1 MSESERFNPFHAKA
15 GSPAGGQFA
24 SSNGG
29 GGSQPKPS
37 GGHTAQTGH
46 GTSGHGSGTRQQL
59 LEQAHHDLAEAATLE
74 KQLHTLERQH
84 HAAVAAAK
92 HSAAQAA
99 ASKKAGHTI
108 QHHHHTAA
116 HKHHKHHAATITQRI
131 SSLRTRIH
139 DLRQH
144 AAELE
149 KKAHAMRAAGIV
161 TNPSGTERLHEY
173 WVHGEGAAKIR
184 WGAPGDFDR
193 CVLHLGKYIRDPQGY
208 CNLAHHAATGMYPAQ
223 HAAEIR
229 KATGRSQVTTPD
241 YDADGLDSSW
251 DDDHS
256 DLPDL
261 TGLDVHHFEEA
272 ARELGLAAPD
282 EPAQRA
288 MPKLGTGARF
298 TKLKASLA
306 AKGAHNP
313 GALAAYIGR
322 KKFGKG
328 KFAKLA
334 AKARGSHRANDAPL
348 PFVRSFPLQDI
359 SIRAGGD
366 GRTVDAYATVFDTP
380 APIRDQDGDYI
391 EVIDRRAFDRIL
403 PKLAPSGGRSSWRVG
418 VFYNHAMNL
427 HGQPSDID
435 SMPIGVPLEIRAD
448 DHGLFTR
455 TRYHKGE
462 RADQV
467 LEAIR
472 EGSLSGYSFSGR
484 FDRSQPR
491 PPRGG
496 FRPDS
501 RGNLPTVRR
510 TESTLREYGPTPFPA
525 YQDAAITGVRSE
537 QIMAQLDH
545 IAELLR
551 SGAPLDSP
559 HFDDFSA
566 ASEDRGS
573 ASEDSHQLV
582 RSGRSVKQEM
592 QAARA
597 AFLLRQHRR

>member
-1 MSESERFNPFHAKA
+1 MRCVRLAV
-15 GSPAGGQFA
+15 
-24 SSNGG
+24 
-29 GGSQPKPS
+29 
-37 GGHTAQTGH
+37 
-46 GTSGHGSGTRQQL
+46 
-59 LEQAHHDLAEAATLE
+59 AEAHMTP
-74 KQLHTLERQH
+74 ER
-84 HAAVAAAK
+84 AK
-92 HSAAQAA
+92 
-99 ASKKAGHTI
+99 GFC
-108 QHHHHTAA
+108 
-116 HKHHKHHAATITQRI
+116 
-131 SSLRTRIH
+131 
-139 DLRQH
+139 
-144 AAELE
+144 AE
-149 KKAHAMRAAGIV
+149 R
-161 TNPSGTERLHEY
+161 
-173 WVHGEGAAKIR
+173 
-184 WGAPGDFDR
+184 
-193 CVLHLGKYIRDPQGY
+193 
-208 CNLAHHAATGMYPAQ
+208 HHAATGKWPGE
-223 HAAEIR
+223 H
-229 KATGRSQVTTPD
+229 KNTGRSAVTTPD

-261 TGLDVHHFEEA
+261 TGLDVRHFDA
-272 ARELGLAAPD
+272 AAADMGMASPV
-282 EPAQRA
+282 EGSQRA
-288 MPKLGTGARF
+288 LPKLGSGGRF
-298 TKLKASLA
+298 KKLSAKLA

-313 GALAAYIGR
+313 DALAAWIGR
-322 KKFGKG
+322 RKYGKAT
-328 KFAKLA
+328 FHKLA
-334 AKARGSHRANDAPL
+334 SAARKHASGSNRTEPL

-491 PPRGG
+491 PPKGG

-559 HFDDFSA
+559 PDDDYSA
-566 ASEDRGS
+566 APEDRGS
-573 ASEDSHQLV
+573 ASEDSRRLV

-592 QAARA
+592 DARKA